1 MSPTTSCPF
10 LAGPTRQC
18 LPSGV
23 PCGGEGTGAGT
34 RTPGAGVSGALG
46 AAAGG
51 AAAGAVWAA
60 AAVAAAVAAA
70 GPLPIPLG
78 GWPSLPPGGI
88 PAAFQASTAAAD
100 LGTLSDKP
108 QLGSAADK
116 AGAVRMSV
124 LCPPPVKAWR
134 W

>member
-51 AAAGAVWAA
+51 AAAGAVWA
-60 AAVAAAVAAA
+60 AAAVAAA

>member
-23 PCGGEGTGAGT
+23 PCGGDGTGAGT

-51 AAAGAVWAA
+51 AAAGAVWA
-60 AAVAAAVAAA
+60 AAAVAAA